1 MDGERKQLRK
11 YHLCKVFF
19 ENKISLNS
27 DFFKFY
33 LIAVQ
38 PPEPALPLLSDQ
50 LSLDDLWDTLGECL
64 TELAK
69 TTDSHAVLV
78 LQPAVEAFFLVH
90 GSEKTTPPPQTP
102 ATQETPRASLSSD
115 MLPPPSPG
123 PVSPGALS
131 PSRQM
136 SVSSVTSDLP
146 TDTQKFLKFA
156 GKCV

>member
-1 MDGERKQLRK
+1 MYR
-11 YHLCKVFF
+11 Y
-19 ENKISLNS
+19 NS
-27 DFFKFY
+27 CCLFS
-33 LIAVQ
+33 IGPQ
-38 PPEPALPLLSDQ
+38 QPEPVLPFLSEQ
-50 LSLDDLWDTLGECL
+50 LALDDLWDTLGECL

-90 GSEKTTPPPQTP
+90 GSEKTAPPPQTP
-102 ATQETPRASLSSD
+102 STQDAGPRTSSSD

-123 PVSPGALS
+123 PTSPGALS

-156 GKCV
+156 GK